1 MDNDIDVER
10 PAPIA
15 YGASVPFWEA
25 AAEGRFTLQ
34 RCSGGHLQF
43 YPRSHCH
50 TCGSTV
56 LDWVDA
62 TGSGVLHTFSIVH
75 RAGHDGFAGRVPY
88 VFAIV
93 ELDEGQRVTANIVN
107 TDVEAVHIG
116 MAVRAVFSDQVGK
129 YTLPQFEPAG
139 STSATGVNT

>member
-1 MDNDIDVER
+1 MENDVTVER

-15 YGASVPFWEA
+15 YGASLPFWEA
-25 AAEGRFTLQ
+25 AAEGRLILQ
-34 RCSGGHLQF
+34 RCSSGHVQF

-50 TCGSTV
+50 MCGSTM

-62 TGSGVLHTFSIVH
+62 TGEGVLHTFSIVY
-75 RAGHDGFAGRVPY
+75 RAGHEGFAGRVPY

-107 TDVEAVHIG
+107 TDVEQVHIG
-116 MAVRAVFSDQVGK
+116 VPVRAVFTDQVGK

-139 STSATGVNT
+139 STSTTGEDT